1 MISITNKCK
10 HKLIEL
16 IKNNNESLLLYLK
29 GGGCNG
35 LTYNFKV
42 ISNEKINKLDEKI
55 SLASNIDIDLNIN
68 EDKYLYLCNK
78 SLMYIIGT
86 KVDYIED
93 IMGSRFDFSNDQI
106 YSKCGCGTSVN
117 FK

>member
-1 MISITNKCK
+1 
-10 HKLIEL
+10 
-16 IKNNNESLLLYLK
+16 
-29 GGGCNG
+29 
-35 LTYNFKV
+35 
-42 ISNEKINKLDEKI
+42 
-55 SLASNIDIDLNIN
+55 LNIN
-68 EDKYLYLCNK
+68 QDKYLYLCNK